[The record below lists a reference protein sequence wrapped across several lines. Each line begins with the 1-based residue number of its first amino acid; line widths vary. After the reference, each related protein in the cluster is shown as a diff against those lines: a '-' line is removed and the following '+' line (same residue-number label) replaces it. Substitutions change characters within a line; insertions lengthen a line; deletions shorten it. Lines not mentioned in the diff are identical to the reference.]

1 MREKIDKALLL
12 LGFMVPK
19 QVKEILQ
26 EMGSEIDR
34 LRAEVNIMRSQYDD
48 GK

>member
-1 MREKIDKALLL
+1 MREKIDKALML

-34 LRAEVNIMRSQYDD
+34 LREEVDVLRSQSDD